1 MKYFL
6 SAAAV
11 YMNQQSEASPA
22 HHERGTGGTHP
33 APGRFLHLLSLIRR
47 STARDILI
55 VCSAPILAIAALHAV
70 DICLSMYLPNFIG
83 SHHGMH
89 FDELAFAALLSLAGL
104 SWLLFKKRQRIE
116 NSSDHPRVSS
126 LRRSGFRDL
135 TIACVLPI
143 LLFAVIVVADLDLFE
158 AFTELAERNEAYEID
173 ELPLVIIVALSGFN
187 WLSWR
192 QWRRYEAEVERRTKL
207 ESEII
212 STRAI
217 AHEATDNK
225 SAFLANLSHELRTPL
240 NAIIGFSQII
250 EQEMYGPIG
259 NDKYKEYLG
268 TIHRSATLLDELVGD
283 YLEIEKIETG
293 TDELRF
299 KPCRIPQIFESVLPI
314 VEPAVRSASVS
325 IIEDFPAALP
335 RLLVDI
341 PSMNK
346 IVINL
351 LTNAIKYNKRGGT
364 VTISADCPSS
374 GPFTLIVEDTGIGID
389 PNDLGK
395 ILQPF
400 QRGESPLVKTRDGTG
415 LGLNI
420 VKRLIDQHDATI
432 TFHSTPNVG
441 TRVAITFPPERI
453 VRSSLLAPH
462 DATAAAPNSAAT

>member
-1 MKYFL
+1 MSGETDGPHTI
-6 SAAAV
+6 SAHRIRTLI
-11 YMNQQSEASPA
+11 S
-22 HHERGTGGTHP
+22 TH
-33 APGRFLHLLSLIRR
+33 R
-47 STARDILI
+47 SNARDLLI
-55 VCSAPILAIAALHAV
+55 VCGTPILILVALHAV
-70 DICLSMYLPNFIG
+70 DFCLHMYVPGLIG
-83 SHHGMH
+83 VHHGIH
-89 FDELAFAALLSLAGL
+89 FDELAITVVLCLAGL
-104 SWLLFKKRQRIE
+104 TWFLLRQRQHIE
-116 NSSDHPRVSS
+116 KSNDHPRVYS

-135 TIACVLPI
+135 IIASFLPA
-143 LLFAVIVVADLDLFE
+143 LLFAIIVVGDLDLFE
-158 AFTELAERNEAYEID
+158 TFKDFTLHYEAYEID
-173 ELPLVIIVALSGFN
+173 ELPLVIIIALSGFS

-192 QWRRYEAEVERRTKL
+192 QWRRYETEVERRVKL

-212 STRAI
+212 NARAI
-217 AHEATDNK
+217 AHEATGNK

-314 VEPAVRSASVS
+314 VEPAVRSAGVS

-335 RLLVDI
+335 RLLVDE
-341 PSMNK
+341 PAMNK

-351 LTNAIKYNKRGGT
+351 LTNAIKYNKRGGS
-364 VTISADCPSS
+364 VTITADCPSD
-374 GPFTLIVEDTGIGID
+374 GPFTLIVEDTGIGIAAED
-389 PNDLGK
+389 MDK
-395 ILQPF
+395 ILEPF
-400 QRGESPLVKTRDGTG
+400 QRGESPLVKSREGTG

-441 TRVAITFPPERI
+441 TRVAISFPPERI
-453 VRSSLLAPH
+453 VRSSLPDH
-462 DATAAAPNSAAT
+462 VNTTAAAPVSFAI

>member
-1 MKYFL
+1 
-6 SAAAV
+6 
-11 YMNQQSEASPA
+11 
-22 HHERGTGGTHP
+22 
-33 APGRFLHLLSLIRR
+33 
-47 STARDILI
+47 
-55 VCSAPILAIAALHAV
+55 
-70 DICLSMYLPNFIG
+70 
-83 SHHGMH
+83 
-89 FDELAFAALLSLAGL
+89 
-104 SWLLFKKRQRIE
+104 
-116 NSSDHPRVSS
+116 

-135 TIACVLPI
+135 LIASFLPA
-143 LLFAVIVVADLDLFE
+143 LLFAIIVVGDLDLFE
-158 AFTELAERNEAYEID
+158 TFTEFAHRNEAYEID
-173 ELPLVIIVALSGFN
+173 ELPLVFIVALSGFS

-192 QWRRYEAEVERRTKL
+192 QWRRYETEVERRVKL

-212 STRAI
+212 NTRAI
-217 AHEATDNK
+217 AHEATGNK

-314 VEPAVRSASVS
+314 VEPAVRSAGVS

-335 RLLVDI
+335 RLLVDE
-341 PSMNK
+341 PAMNK

-351 LTNAIKYNKRGGT
+351 LTNAIKYNKRGGS
-364 VTISADCPSS
+364 VTISADCPSD
-374 GPFTLIVEDTGIGID
+374 GPFTLIIEDTGIGIATED
-389 PNDLGK
+389 MDK
-395 ILQPF
+395 ILEPF
-400 QRGESPLVKTRDGTG
+400 QRGESPLVKSREGTG

-441 TRVAITFPPERI
+441 TRVAVSFPPERI
-453 VRSSLLAPH
+453 VRSSLPDH
-462 DATAAAPNSAAT
+462 VNTTAAAPISFAI

>member
-1 MKYFL
+1 MSGETDGPNTI
-6 SAAAV
+6 SAHRIRTLI
-11 YMNQQSEASPA
+11 S
-22 HHERGTGGTHP
+22 TH
-33 APGRFLHLLSLIRR
+33 R
-47 STARDILI
+47 SNARDLLI
-55 VCSAPILAIAALHAV
+55 VCGVPFLILVALHAV
-70 DICLSMYLPNFIG
+70 DICLHMYVPGLFG
-83 SHHGMH
+83 VHHGIH
-89 FDELAFAALLSLAGL
+89 FDELAITVILCLAGL
-104 SWLLFKKRQRIE
+104 TWFLVRQKRGIE
-116 NSSDHPRVSS
+116 KSSDHPRVYS

-135 TIACVLPI
+135 LIASFLPA
-143 LLFAVIVVADLDLFE
+143 LLFAIIVVGDLDLFE
-158 AFTELAERNEAYEID
+158 TFTEFAHRNEAYEID
-173 ELPLVIIVALSGFN
+173 ELPLVFIVALSGFS

-192 QWRRYEAEVERRTKL
+192 QWRRYETEVERRVKL

-212 STRAI
+212 NTRAI
-217 AHEATDNK
+217 AHEATGNK

-314 VEPAVRSASVS
+314 VEPAVRSAGVS

-335 RLLVDI
+335 RLLVDE
-341 PSMNK
+341 PAMNK

-351 LTNAIKYNKRGGT
+351 LTNAIKYNKRGGS
-364 VTISADCPSS
+364 VTISADCPSD
-374 GPFTLIVEDTGIGID
+374 GPFTLIIEDTGIGIATED
-389 PNDLGK
+389 MDK
-395 ILQPF
+395 ILEPF
-400 QRGESPLVKTRDGTG
+400 QRGESPLVKSREGTG

-441 TRVAITFPPERI
+441 TRVAVSFPPERI
-453 VRSSLLAPH
+453 VRSSLPDH
-462 DATAAAPNSAAT
+462 VNTTAAAPISFAI

>member
-1 MKYFL
+1 MTQNSEPSL
-6 SAAAV
+6 GTISGETDGPHTTSAHRIRTLI
-11 YMNQQSEASPA
+11 SP
-22 HHERGTGGTHP
+22 HR
-33 APGRFLHLLSLIRR
+33 SNIR
-47 STARDILI
+47 DLLI
-55 VCSAPILAIAALHAV
+55 VCGTPLLLFVALHAV
-70 DICLSMYLPNFIG
+70 DFCLNMYVPGLIG
-83 SHHGMH
+83 VHHGIH
-89 FDELAFAALLSLAGL
+89 YDELVITAFLCLTGL
-104 SWLLFKKRQRIE
+104 TWFVVRQKRRIE
-116 NSSDHPRVSS
+116 KANDHPRVHL
-126 LRRSGFRDL
+126 LRRLGFRDL
-135 TIACVLPI
+135 IIASF
-143 LLFAVIVVADLDLFE
+143 LLAIFFAIIVMGDLDLFE
-158 AFTELAERNEAYEID
+158 TFSEFAHRNEAYEID
-173 ELPLVIIVALSGFN
+173 ELPLVIIIALSGFS

-192 QWRRYEAEVERRTKL
+192 QWRRYEMEVERRVKL

-212 STRAI
+212 HTRAI
-217 AHEATDNK
+217 AHEATGNK

-314 VEPAVRSASVS
+314 VEPAVRSAGVS

-335 RLLVDI
+335 RLLVDE
-341 PSMNK
+341 PAMNK

-351 LTNAIKYNKRGGT
+351 LTNAIKYNKRGGS
-364 VTISADCPSS
+364 VTISADCPSD
-374 GPFTLIVEDTGIGID
+374 GPFTLIVEDTGIGIAAED
-389 PNDLGK
+389 MDK
-395 ILQPF
+395 ILEPF
-400 QRGESPLVKTRDGTG
+400 QRGESPLVKCREGTG

-441 TRVAITFPPERI
+441 TRVAVSFPPERI
-453 VRSSLLAPH
+453 VRSSLPDH
-462 DATAAAPNSAAT
+462 VNATAAAPISFAI